1 MCKWYYL
8 DKGGITSMSKEPYKE
23 MFLRAMPY
31 VKFSNVCKECHVSY
45 SAFNAFLNGKYEQAI
60 SVEKLETLRQ
70 TTLKL
75 ISETLEFNPSESE
88 NN

>member
-1 MCKWYYL
+1 
-8 DKGGITSMSKEPYKE
+8 MSKEPYKE

-70 TTLKL
+70 ATLKL
-75 ISETLEFNPSESE
+75 VSESLQFNDNNSE

>member
-1 MCKWYYL
+1 
-8 DKGGITSMSKEPYKE
+8 MSKEPYKE

-60 SVEKLETLRQ
+60 SVEKLEILRQ
-70 TTLKL
+70 ATLKL
-75 ISETLEFNPSESE
+75 VSESLQFNDNNSE